1 MFKFI
6 QKNIEAWWL
15 LWKVSINRIWVP
27 VPQVVEQVDQDDQV
41 PHLPSGIIAVSLAM
55 LLSIQISL
63 KGSGL
68 GSGNVP

>member
-1 MFKFI
+1 ME
-6 QKNIEAWWL
+6 QYVPLPDLVGLSQWRR
-15 LWKVSINRIWVP
+15 RIWVP

-41 PHLPSGIIAVSLAM
+41 PHLPSGIRAVSLAM